1 MRIAG
6 HAGHQTDDPITAP
19 NHYPS
24 TNPCMCFQDA
34 HSRMHVN
41 LLKYFMAEGVAVGQ
55 KVAWVAAQLPKGG
68 PGRFLPA
75 EAAAATSSSASRQE
89 GDGEEGD
96 DESQA
101 ELRIAWQY
109 RKYIQ
114 QQAAASSAAA
124 PSGSTKIGSS
134 GDGTPGAKAAAGPSK
149 HGGAVEAGIGRAWC
163 RSYDLTKSMGEE
175 MPARSGMV
183 SGVRCNC

>member
-1 MRIAG
+1 
-6 HAGHQTDDPITAP
+6 
-19 NHYPS
+19 
-24 TNPCMCFQDA
+24 
-34 HSRMHVN
+34 
-41 LLKYFMAEGVAVGQ
+41 MAEGVAVGQ
-55 KVAWVAAQLPKGG
+55 KVAWVTAQLPKGG

-75 EAAAATSSSASRQE
+75 EAAVATSSSASRQE
-89 GDGEEGD
+89 EDGEEGD

-114 QQAAASSAAA
+114 QQAAASSTAA
-124 PSGSTKIGSS
+124 PSGGPKIGSS
-134 GDGTPGAKAAAGPSK
+134 SGGGSKAMAVPSK

-183 SGVRCNC
+183 SGVRCDWGH

>member
-1 MRIAG
+1 MRYLRDTG
-6 HAGHQTDDPITAP
+6 HLTDDPRTAP
-19 NHYPS
+19 HQDP
-24 TNPCMCFQDA
+24 PMCFQDA

-55 KVAWVAAQLPKGG
+55 KVAWVAARMPKGG

-75 EAAAATSSSASRQE
+75 EAAAIATSSSANRQE
-89 GDGEEGD
+89 EDGEEGD

-183 SGVRCNC
+183 SGVRCNS